1 MCECVYC
8 VVEGGTVYVRVL
20 YCGRV
25 STASL
30 AASDR
35 DLAATT
41 VTLLEARNEV
51 SCGIEIAIRRLKT
64 DVLLTSKRDLRLDLR
79 DKISG

>member
-51 SCGIEIAIRRLKT
+51 SCGIEIA
-64 DVLLTSKRDLRLDLR
+64 
-79 DKISG
+79 